1 MLFAFS
7 TDLYSIRYLI
17 LDRME
22 KGRRFWIENCLQ
34 KVKLVNN
41 GGEFLSDFLLVL
53 NY

>member
-22 KGRRFWIENCLQ
+22 KERRFWIENCLQ
-34 KVKLVNN
+34 KY
-41 GGEFLSDFLLVL
+41 E
-53 NY
+53 